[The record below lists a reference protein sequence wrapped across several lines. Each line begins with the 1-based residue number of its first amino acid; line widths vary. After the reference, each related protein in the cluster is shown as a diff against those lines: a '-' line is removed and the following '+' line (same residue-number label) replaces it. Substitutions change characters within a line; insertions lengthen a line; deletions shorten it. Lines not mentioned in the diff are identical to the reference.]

1 MEGKGIVEVA
11 LCELHEVINGDRCL
25 VSVELSLH
33 ITLLGRDNSVFHS
46 VVFVICEMFIMQIYK
61 ELARKRN
68 QSSFFVDVA

>member
-1 MEGKGIVEVA
+1 MEGECIVEVA
-11 LCELHEVINGDRCL
+11 LSELHEVINGDRCL

-33 ITLLGRDNSVFHS
+33 ITLLCRDNCVFHS

-68 QSSFFVDVA
+68 REGDL